1 MRSVNNS
8 DNSNFLLVFLAIIS
22 AVCFARLKG
31 LEISISNDIFEILF
45 AIFFACFSPFLV
57 RDGSGD

>member
-1 MRSVNNS
+1 
-8 DNSNFLLVFLAIIS
+8 LVFLAIIF

-57 RDGSGD
+57 RGDSGD